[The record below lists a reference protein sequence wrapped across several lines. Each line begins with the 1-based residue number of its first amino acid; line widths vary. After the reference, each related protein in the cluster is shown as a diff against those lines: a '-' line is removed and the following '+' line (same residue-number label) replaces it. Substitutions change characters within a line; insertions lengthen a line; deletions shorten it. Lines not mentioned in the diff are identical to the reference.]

1 MAGDVSYRDLKVWQ
15 KAVDLAERCYVETR
29 SFPKEE
35 QYGLTSQMRRCCVS
49 VAANI
54 AEGYGRDSDGSFVQ
68 FLRVSQGSLKEF
80 ETHVIIA
87 ERVGIVTDAV
97 SGNLLARA
105 DEVGRMPRGLIA
117 SVNVRGAV

>member
-35 QYGLTSQMRRCCVS
+35 QYGLTSQMRRVS

-68 FLRVSQGSLKEF
+68 FLRVSQDSLKEF

-87 ERVGIVTDAV
+87 ERVGIMTHVASSD
-97 SGNLLARA
+97 LLARA
-105 DEVGRMPRGLIA
+105 DEVGRMLRGLIA